1 MVWANF
7 EKKKIL
13 AWETEVEKGV
23 CLRRL
28 AKLIVHSKRFQSSYC
43 AKVVAK
49 TNLKWSGKGEGRRGN
64 ACPQTPWSFPS
75 LPSSSLSL
83 ITTFCSCPNFLDE
96 LTRKRLL
103 SRLKFTTRKFRPGI
117 TFAISTNKL
126 YLPKNGCEGPKLG
139 CLIYI
144 QGLVKKYWMG
154 GGGGGGGPAHRGGGL
169 WGFEPCA
176 RGGSCNFQLPLGWV
190 TLSYYI
196 HRH

>member
-1 MVWANF
+1 MFDWLNYMGKSVISWYGQIL
-7 EKKKIL
+7 KKKIL

-28 AKLIVHSKRFQSSYC
+28 ATFIVHSKCFQSSYC
-43 AKVVAK
+43 AQVVAK

-83 ITTFCSCPNFLDE
+83 ITIFCSCPNFLDE

-126 YLPKNGCEGPKLG
+126 YLPKNG
-139 CLIYI
+139 
-144 QGLVKKYWMG
+144 W
-154 GGGGGGGPAHRGGGL
+154 GGGGGPAQRGGGL

-190 TLSYYI
+190 TLFYYI
-196 HRH
+196 DRH

>member
-13 AWETEVEKGV
+13 AWETEVGKGV

-28 AKLIVHSKRFQSSYC
+28 AKFIVHSKRFQSSYC

-49 TNLKWSGKGEGRRGN
+49 TNWKWSGKGEGRRGN

-83 ITTFCSCPNFLDE
+83 ITIFCSCPNFLDE

-154 GGGGGGGPAHRGGGL
+154 GVGQRREGVGYEVLNLVQGVGRAIFSYP
-169 WGFEPCA
+169 W
-176 RGGSCNFQLPLGWV
+176 GGSPYLI
-190 TLSYYI
+190 TYI
-196 HRH
+196 GTNY

>member
-28 AKLIVHSKRFQSSYC
+28 AKFIVHSKRFQSSYC

-83 ITTFCSCPNFLDE
+83 ITIFCSCPNFLDE

-144 QGLVKKYWMG
+144 QQGLVKKYWMG
-154 GGGGGGGPAHRGGGL
+154 GRGGGGGASAER
-169 WGFEPCA
+169 
-176 RGGSCNFQLPLGWV
+176 GWV
-190 TLSYYI
+190 MRFWTLCKGWVVQFSATLGVGHLI
-196 HRH
+196 LLHT